1 MGRRRQFALF
11 ILAVLFALP
20 EVRPASAQGD
30 PMALQ
35 ASAVRRI
42 DASVDHIRR
51 TGDMRSRLPDLM
63 QAEAELAASNRMLE
77 AQGAWSA
84 LAIGLIKQGHIFRLQ
99 ANWANA
105 VALYGRAEEAAKRGR
120 DVVQQ
125 ADALAWR
132 AFTDSS
138 RRNLGQA
145 IADATQAVR
154 LAETTDDKDL
164 LARALDVLG
173 AVQVNQR
180 DLAGAADTVNREL
193 AVALQAKDPMAAY
206 YAYLN
211 RADVHQKFGE
221 RCDFQRTFEA
231 CYQALDRAGLDLQQA
246 LEVTRRLGYLA
257 LTHQT
262 ERIVAGLEQRRA
274 LVKSQE
280 TMHRTMQTGGL
291 FAPKKPGDVLSE
303 EKFVASPGAGHIM
316 LLADVMRGGAKQLG
330 GHGDMVEARS
340 RFVEGMMAEMQGN
353 NDAALA
359 SFLKAVDL
367 LERERRALR
376 DERSRGTAL
385 EDRINFYYA
394 AMAQQLERRRY
405 AEAFELLERARSR
418 SLAELIA
425 SRQLGLGRPEEQQL
439 YTQWTVL
446 RTHLGDAQSALFELV
461 NQPDAASHAA
471 RINTLQAR
479 IRNLEA
485 EDQAVASR
493 MAAEAPRLQSLV
505 TSQPASL
512 AALQRSM
519 REEGYE
525 MLQYLV
531 LDDGVILWHVAPDSV
546 FVRKVFLPRS
556 TLMAKVS
563 ALQKGLADAAGP
575 FDETIARELF
585 LFLVQPAL
593 DRIAGERLVIIP
605 HGDLHYV
612 PFEVFQDP
620 TDRRYLGERF
630 QITYAPSA
638 SVLLGLAKS
647 PGLSGGRLLAV
658 ADPAL
663 QAAGPEVRSIAALFP
678 GQSKIVT
685 DGLARK
691 SDLKAWI
698 RDFDVVHLAVHGKF
712 DSGEPM
718 LSYLALAAGA
728 GEDGRLTAAE
738 MFGLPLQG
746 SRLVVLSAC
755 ETGRAEATHGN
766 EVLGIVR
773 GLIYAGAGSLV
784 LSRWKV
790 DSEATAVWMESFY
803 QAALS
808 QPFAQAARIARSRV
822 KRDPKYGHPF
832 YWAAFTTI
840 GR

>member
-1 MGRRRQFALF
+1 
-11 ILAVLFALP
+11 
-20 EVRPASAQGD
+20 
-30 PMALQ
+30 
-35 ASAVRRI
+35 
-42 DASVDHIRR
+42 
-51 TGDMRSRLPDLM
+51 
-63 QAEAELAASNRMLE
+63 
-77 AQGAWSA
+77 
-84 LAIGLIKQGHIFRLQ
+84 
-99 ANWANA
+99 
-105 VALYGRAEEAAKRGR
+105 
-120 DVVQQ
+120 
-125 ADALAWR
+125 
-132 AFTDSS
+132 
-138 RRNLGQA
+138 
-145 IADATQAVR
+145 
-154 LAETTDDKDL
+154 
-164 LARALDVLG
+164 
-173 AVQVNQR
+173 
-180 DLAGAADTVNREL
+180 
-193 AVALQAKDPMAAY
+193 
-206 YAYLN
+206 
-211 RADVHQKFGE
+211 
-221 RCDFQRTFEA
+221 
-231 CYQALDRAGLDLQQA
+231 
-246 LEVTRRLGYLA
+246 
-257 LTHQT
+257 
-262 ERIVAGLEQRRA
+262 
-274 LVKSQE
+274 
-280 TMHRTMQTGGL
+280 
-291 FAPKKPGDVLSE
+291 
-303 EKFVASPGAGHIM
+303 
-316 LLADVMRGGAKQLG
+316 
-330 GHGDMVEARS
+330 
-340 RFVEGMMAEMQGN
+340 MQGN

-593 DRIAGERLVIIP
+593 DRIASERLVIIP

-691 SDLKAWI
+691 GDLKAWI

-790 DSEATAVWMESFY
+790 DSEATALWMESFY